1 MRFSRPFSY
10 SFGGL
15 LLAFVV
21 VLIAAGPRSALAHG
35 GSHAGPVVT
44 QMNKEAALKAILP
57 PSAKVIKKIAV
68 VDQEVVTWVEENYGV
83 RLKEGL
89 YSYFLAQDEQNG
101 EIIGGAVVKRSPFR
115 KGKLS
120 LAVGVDA
127 ERRVTN
133 VALMSINKNY
143 LFELERDVGKG
154 VIPTYKGMSIEQVKN
169 AKELSFT
176 NKTQQ
181 QFAVALR
188 DATALLVTLMY
199 SKQEISDSET
209 GG

>member
-1 MRFSRPFSY
+1 MRFVTP
-10 SFGGL
+10 L
-15 LLAFVV
+15 LHPLGVL
-21 VLIAAGPRSALAHG
+21 LIAIYVTSVVTIPRSALAHG

-44 QMNKEAALKAILP
+44 QMNNETALEVTLP
-57 PSAKVIKKIAV
+57 KSVKSIKKIV
-68 VDQEVVTWVEENYGV
+68 IVDQDAVTWAEETYGV

-89 YSYFLAQDEQNG
+89 YSYFLAQDEQSG

-115 KGKLS
+115 QGKLS
-120 LAVGVDA
+120 LAVGLDA

-143 LFELERDVGKG
+143 LFELEKNIGKG
-154 VIPTYKGMSIEQVKN
+154 IISTYRGMSVAQITN

-181 QFAVALR
+181 QFAAALR
-188 DATALLVTLMY
+188 DATVLLATLMN
-199 SKQEISDSET
+199 STQNRVDKAA